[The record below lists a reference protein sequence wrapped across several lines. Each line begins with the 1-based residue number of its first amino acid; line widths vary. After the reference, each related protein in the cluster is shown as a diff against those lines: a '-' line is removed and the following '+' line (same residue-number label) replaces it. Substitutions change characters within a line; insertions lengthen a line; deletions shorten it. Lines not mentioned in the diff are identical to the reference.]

1 MGNRGGVIGDRPS
14 TPESDKKP
22 SPPTGGSFVSV
33 VFVVRGAGL
42 DVCGGKIGED
52 DAKFCPL
59 PCLADQNSCGRFIK
73 HVKVKA
79 SLACPAYYIGATSK
93 QGGGAFCHPALVAPH
108 SGFSAVATSVMRD
121 TTIPRTVAEWR
132 EVFTLPYIAFA
143 QSSVQECVAR
153 ALQAA
158 GMTIEPV
165 AEVKFIATA
174 TGMVRAG
181 VGFAILPELALG
193 MARVS
198 DLVVLPISPA
208 VTRKV
213 GIVAN
218 NRRSLSPAA
227 VVAREAVCRVV
238 KAFER
243 RRMGAPSTGE
253 TDLEQYGLPTET
265 AAGFDAPAAKAL
277 AGHPNATAG
286 M

>member
-1 MGNRGGVIGDRPS
+1 MSSPWDALARNVGRAPSVQELESLVTGTSSLNRALQFGTDGEPGGVIGDRPS

-132 EVFTLPYIAFA
+132 EVFTVL
-143 QSSVQECVAR
+143 S
-153 ALQAA
+153 
-158 GMTIEPV
+158 
-165 AEVKFIATA
+165 
-174 TGMVRAG
+174 
-181 VGFAILPELALG
+181 GFE
-193 MARVS
+193 S
-198 DLVVLPISPA
+198 FSPSEQ
-208 VTRKV
+208 RKV
-213 GIVAN
+213 IDRIN
-218 NRRSLSPAA
+218 T
-227 VVAREAVCRVV
+227 
-238 KAFER
+238 KI
-243 RRMGAPSTGE
+243 RMGPTPMKPRKLINLSDSLEEMSDATDASMVKLPDIYSGFMLGDDAGESSQNAMSKIQSTWNE
-253 TDLEQYGLPTET
+253 VI
-265 AAGFDAPAAKAL
+265 
-277 AGHPNATAG
+277 
-286 M
+286 